1 MSRQLWWGHRIP
13 AYSVNHGDNN
23 NDSGDNFLSPSSTN
37 NISWI
42 IARSEEEAYSRAR
55 EKYGDTV
62 SIHQDPDVLDT
73 WFSSAIIPFV
83 TLGWP
88 KHVSF
93 YYYYNFILI
102 YYYHCYY
109 YSFVIIYFYYCIL
122 IITSL
127 YLLFYFYYIRI
138 IFIVADKGHGKVLSI
153 NTDGNWS

>member
-23 NDSGDNFLSPSSTN
+23 NNNGSDNDVFSTN
-37 NISWI
+37 NISNTSWI

-62 SIHQDPDVLDT
+62 NICQDPDVLDT

-93 YYYYNFILI
+93 
-102 YYYHCYY
+102 
-109 YSFVIIYFYYCIL
+109 FVITIIL
-122 IITSL
+122 
-127 YLLFYFYYIRI
+127 F
-138 IFIVADKGHGKVLSI
+138 
-153 NTDGNWS
+153 

>member
-23 NDSGDNFLSPSSTN
+23 NNSDDNVFSTS

-55 EKYGDTV
+55 EKYGNAV

-88 KHVSF
+88 EHVSF
-93 YYYYNFILI
+93 YYCYNFILI
-102 YYYHCYY
+102 YYYCYY
-109 YSFVIIYFYYCIL
+109 
-122 IITSL
+122 
-127 YLLFYFYYIRI
+127 
-138 IFIVADKGHGKVLSI
+138 
-153 NTDGNWS
+153 